1 VAFLPFRC
9 CQPFPALRVRNKR
22 IPCALEAP
30 RESAFVNRR
39 PVVSHHD
46 DRRIS
51 TSHPVGADYRC
62 NIDMEATLKALD
74 ALSRRAAALLFERH
88 RNR

>member
-9 CQPFPALRVRNKR
+9 CQPFPALRVRNKCV
-22 IPCALEAP
+22 PCALEAP
-30 RESAFVNRR
+30 REFAFVNPR

-51 TSHPVGADYRC
+51 TSHPVGAVYRS
-62 NIDMEATLKALD
+62 NIDMEAPLKALD
-74 ALSRRAAALLFERH
+74 GSVSL
-88 RNR
+88 